1 MVHAGQLHGFEDTQ
15 REQRFLAHALL
26 PAAGLL
32 LAAAFVLEAGEGRTG
47 AALFSGQTPIIDPVM
62 EWRPQG
68 PPPALDV
75 DQLTP
80 EEVEQPIPEAMAA
93 GGLEMTGRDSGN
105 LRARPER

>member
-1 MVHAGQLHGFEDTQ
+1 MTQACNLQHFDDSGEDP
-15 REQRFLAHALL
+15 RFL
-26 PAAGLL
+26 PSL
-32 LAAAFVLEAGEGRTG
+32 LAGITALMLVAATLHLQETHGGLFAGSQNT
-47 AALFSGQTPIIDPVM
+47 IIDRVM

-80 EEVEQPIPEAMAA
+80 EEVEQPAPAVMSSE
-93 GGLEMTGRDSGN
+93 GTEMTGRESGN